1 MEERQNNNKKTH
13 RSLTMSQFKINLIGE
28 TKRFS
33 LEKPNLI
40 SDMENHKVVLKT
52 LEFKNNFDFSTDF
65 LTTSGL
71 LIFPM
76 LIYRMMFND
85 YYSLM
90 KDFCLLPN
98 NMENTRL
105 ECIKHIIQHNNL
117 FKLKIVN
124 KKSFS

>member
-1 MEERQNNNKKTH
+1 
-13 RSLTMSQFKINLIGE
+13 MSQFKINLIGE